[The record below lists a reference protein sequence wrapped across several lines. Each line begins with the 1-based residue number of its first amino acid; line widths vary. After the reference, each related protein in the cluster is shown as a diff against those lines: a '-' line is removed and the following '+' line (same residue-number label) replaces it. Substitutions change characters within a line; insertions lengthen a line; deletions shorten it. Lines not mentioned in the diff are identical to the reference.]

1 MANVLFKRGLSKN
14 LSLETYQ
21 AQDGVFYLTTDTN
34 RMYVGNGTKL
44 AEINRYVKTVANKSA
59 LASVNPQPGDF
70 VYIIEGNMLAV
81 YLETAEG
88 NDWVQ
93 VNVQGASTDIYAS
106 KIEFIEDEDASD
118 ETGTVFKLIL
128 SRQQKNADGDTTN
141 LEHTE
146 EFETSIKIPIINID
160 LNYEIV
166 DNSVLIKTTGNG
178 ANEDGAGVTIAGGNG
193 ITISEEEG
201 EVVISGKSYELTL
214 NGTSFDLKDENNND
228 VGKPVEIIGDGDNG
242 WIEVSNDNNRI
253 KISHKSEEF
262 DKNPE
267 PSKEQTL
274 SNKASIPVITGLTVD
289 DNNHITG
296 IEKTTLIAENTTYS
310 VETSI
315 DDDTKKLVVGLR
327 DQDSNLINANPLDIS
342 FRVKIDDEEEK
353 DIHPGTSLGNIY
365 SKEEMDRKFSALNAM
380 TYMGVVKSSGNL
392 PTKGSK
398 GDTYKVGEEFS
409 MEIEGEDVPL
419 KIGDLLILNGEEDE
433 NGEVNSPVWDRIES
447 GEAADTTYVLSASD
461 DSDPKISPAILL
473 TDSEGNTQSLDFA
486 NDDDGI
492 INVSTKNQ
500 QISITHGKVET
511 AEGTVGVKETD
522 GVDTDLNASDSLNV
536 ITGIIANDYGHVE
549 VVETTKYTLPAGD
562 KIVADEDEVSLTF
575 KDGNEN
581 NQGSIKIAA
590 GNELEVTAEATES
603 GDLTAT
609 IGHVLVVDKQ
619 DTPGTAAPKHGESFN
634 VVESVTYNDY
644 GHVSGV
650 KTTAVTL
657 PAETTYEIT
666 APTIGESN
674 DSAIWEL
681 KDNNTNTKGSVKLVS
696 KSIKFTADASNNV
709 SMELTWG
716 DF

>member
-44 AEINRYVKTVANKSA
+44 AEINRYVKTVATKSA
-59 LASVNPQPGDF
+59 LASMNPQPGDF

-88 NDWVQ
+88 NDWIQ

-106 KIEFIEDEDASD
+106 KIEFVEDEDASD
-118 ETGTVFKLIL
+118 ETGTTFKLIL
-128 SRQQKNADGDTTN
+128 SRQQKNANGDTTN
-141 LEHTE
+141 LGHAE

-193 ITISEEEG
+193 ITISEDEG

-214 NGTSFDLKDENNND
+214 NDTSFDLKDENGSD
-228 VGKPVEIIGDGDNG
+228 VGKSIEIIDDDN
-242 WIEVSNDNNRI
+242 WIEVSNDNGKI
-253 KISHKSEEF
+253 KISHNKKDVEE
-262 DKNPE
+262 DDT
-267 PSKEQTL
+267 KEQIL
-274 SNKASIPVITGLTVD
+274 SNEASIPVITGLTVD
-289 DNNHITG
+289 DDNHVTK

-315 DDDTKKLVVGLR
+315 DVDTRKLVVGLR
-327 DQDSNLINANPLDIS
+327 DQNSNLVNADPLDIS
-342 FRVKIDDEEEK
+342 FTVSIDGEEAK
-353 DIHPGTSLGNIY
+353 NIHPGTSLGNIY
-365 SKEEMDRKFSALNAM
+365 SKEEMDKKFSALNAM
-380 TYMGVVKSSGNL
+380 TYMGVVKSLDKL

-409 MEIEGEDVPL
+409 IEIEGEDVPL
-419 KIGDLLILNGEEDE
+419 KVGDLLILNGEEE
-433 NGEVNSPVWDRIES
+433 NNIVENPIWDRIES

-461 DSDPKISPAILL
+461 DSDPEISPAILL
-473 TDSEGNTQSLDFA
+473 TDSQGNTQSLNFV
-486 NDDDGI
+486 DDNI
-492 INVSTKNQ
+492 VNVSTKNQ
-500 QISITHGKVET
+500 EISITHRKVET
-511 AEGTVGVKETD
+511 DGIVGVKETN
-522 GVDTDLNASDSLNV
+522 GTDTDLSAGDSLNA
-536 ITGIIANDYGHVE
+536 ITGIIANEYGHVE
-549 VVETTKYTLPAGD
+549 GVETTKFTLPAGD
-562 KIVADEDEVSLTF
+562 KIVANKEEVSLTF

-581 NQGSIKIAA
+581 NQGSIQIAA
-590 GNELEVTAEATES
+590 GDELAVTAEATES

-609 IGHVLVVDKQ
+609 IGHVQVDKK
-619 DTPGTAAPKHGESFN
+619 DTSGIATPKHGETFN
-634 VVESVTYNDY
+634 VVESITYNDY

-650 KTTAVTL
+650 KTTVVTL

-666 APTIGESN
+666 APAIGENN
-674 DSAIWEL
+674 DSVTWEL
-681 KDNNTNTKGSVKLVS
+681 KDSDKNTKGSIQLVS
-696 KSIKFTADASNNV
+696 KSIKFTSDTSNTDTSNSI

-716 DF
+716 EF